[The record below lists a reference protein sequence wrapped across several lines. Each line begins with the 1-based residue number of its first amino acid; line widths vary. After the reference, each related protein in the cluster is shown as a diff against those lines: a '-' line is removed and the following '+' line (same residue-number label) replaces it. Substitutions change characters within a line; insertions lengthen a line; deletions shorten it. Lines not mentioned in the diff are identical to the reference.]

1 MGDDGRRGRE
11 RDVSLEQL
19 TAEAAAAARTRRGLI
34 GASALLL
41 VLVVIAGLVAR
52 RFHGS
57 GNTVPPREQHTI
69 DSLRDRKPAFD
80 SAAAAGRLQVIHDTV
95 RAVVYRS
102 VVKRVLVAAAADRT
116 IADSLTQLA
125 ARATTAADSAT
136 RYHAALD
143 ARTRE
148 ADSLRVAVAFS
159 DSAWQSERDARIGL
173 GLLYGADTL
182 RRVALEQL
190 NVRLAHDVATAGQCR
205 ILWVAA
211 CPSRKEVF
219 IGGTLL
225 GAAAK
230 VAWDHSKK
238 GSSP

>member
-1 MGDDGRRGRE
+1 MGNDGERE
-11 RDVSLEQL
+11 VSLEQL
-19 TAEAAAAARTRRGLI
+19 AAEAEAAARTRRGLI
-34 GASALLL
+34 GAGVGLL
-41 VLVVIAGLVAR
+41 VLVIIAVAIAR
-52 RFHGS
+52 RFHDS
-57 GNTVPPREQHTI
+57 GNVVPQREQHTI
-69 DSLRDRKPAFD
+69 DSLHDRKPGFD

-95 RAVVYRS
+95 RSVVYRTE
-102 VVKRVLVAAAADRT
+102 VKRVMVAAAADRT

-136 RYHAALD
+136 QYHAALD
-143 ARTRE
+143 VRTRE

-159 DSAWQSERDARIGL
+159 DSAWQYERDARIGL
-173 GLLYGADTL
+173 GILYAADTL

-190 NVRLAHDVATAGQCR
+190 NVRLAHDVVTAGQCR

-211 CPSRKEVF
+211 CPSRKQAL

-230 VAWDHSKK
+230 YAWDHSHR
-238 GSSP
+238 SSP